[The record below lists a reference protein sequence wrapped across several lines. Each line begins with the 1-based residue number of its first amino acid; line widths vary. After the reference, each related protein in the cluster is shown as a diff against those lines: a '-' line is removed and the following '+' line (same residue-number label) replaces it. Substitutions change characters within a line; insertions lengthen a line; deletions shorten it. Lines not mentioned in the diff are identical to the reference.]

1 MVTVEIAMKT
11 LLVTLL
17 TISSFALACAAVP
30 LKPIESDAES
40 EIELAKVQGTWVRT
54 IKTKDGTLKVV
65 KVHKGNKTT
74 LTYFDSKDNVLAA
87 KSSEF
92 RLENTGKVRIFTF
105 VNNVVT
111 AGPQKGQVDK
121 GPHSYIY
128 RITGDTFFE
137 ANGYLIGS
145 GDEPVAFAWRRIKSL

>member
-1 MVTVEIAMKT
+1 VTVEITVKT

-17 TISSFALACAAVP
+17 TISSFALASAEAP
-30 LKPIESDAES
+30 LKPIEPEA

-65 KVHKGNKTT
+65 KVHKGHKTT
-74 LTYFDSKDNVLAA
+74 LTYLDSEDNVVAA
-87 KSSEF
+87 KNSEF

-105 VNNVVT
+105 FNNVVT
-111 AGPQKGQVDK
+111 AGAQKGQVDK
-121 GPHSYIY
+121 GPYSYIY

-137 ANGYLIGS
+137 ANGLLIGS
-145 GDEPVAFAWRRIKSL
+145 DDEPVAFAWRRIKVL